1 MKLGLVMTGVVTTM
15 LALCGLR
22 VEAREGVTL
31 EQVMSVPFA
40 SSLVGAPDS
49 GRVAWVYSTR
59 GSRNVWIAERNASGD
74 HSARAITS
82 YTGDVG
88 YDLGELAWDARGET
102 VVYTRGST
110 LDFGSRLGNPPSNPT
125 SSPQGGPQTEIWA
138 VGIAA
143 GSTPRKLAVGTAAA
157 VSPRGDL
164 VAYVHEGQIWV
175 VGLDGQT
182 APHQLIRDN
191 GTSGGGFFSRPPLPV
206 WSPDGARLAFS
217 SKRGDHAFIGV
228 YDFARQSITW
238 LAPSSDQ
245 DSKPSW
251 SPDSKQIAFVRTTG
265 GLDLFGARATRTPW
279 SIWVADAQTGR
290 GRAVWRADPG
300 HGSIFAA
307 PHSMAT
313 TSPLLWAAD
322 DRIVFPW
329 EKSGW
334 INLYTVAVRDG
345 TLRPL
350 AVGEFEVFAA
360 TLTAAGREVIYSA
373 NAGDTERRHLWRV
386 ASTGGAP
393 VQLTRGDSSEDTPLV
408 THDGKTIV
416 AMQSGGA
423 SPAQPSVLLAKGA
436 VRALAPGAMPA
447 DFPASQLRG
456 PQAVTL
462 RSQDGLTLRGQLFLP
477 PASSPAK
484 RHPAL
489 LYFHGGPN
497 TQVQLTWSAEAQ
509 HYANCLYLATRGYL
523 VLSVNYRGSIGY
535 GLEFRAPQNFSI
547 NGGSEL
553 NDIRA
558 AALYLRDRADVDASR
573 VGVWGHSYG
582 GFMTA
587 LGLANLSDL
596 LAAGADFAGVH
607 NWRSLLIQVGYIDGS
622 DARAATMLASSPVA
636 AMKTWRSPI
645 LLIQPDD
652 DRNVPF
658 SQFAELVGELRAH
671 DVDFEQLVV
680 PNEVHEPL
688 LHESWLEIY
697 GAMEDFFARRLGMEK

>member
-1 MKLGLVMTGVVTTM
+1 MKFASIGTSIVTIA
-15 LALCGLR
+15 LALCGSHAA
-22 VEAREGVTL
+22 AREGVTL
-31 EQVMSVPFA
+31 DQVLSVPFA
-40 SSLVGAPDS
+40 SSLVGAPS
-49 GRVAWVYSTR
+49 NGRVAWVFSVR

-74 HSARAITS
+74 YSARAITS
-82 YTGDVG
+82 YAGDVG
-88 YDLGELAWDARGET
+88 YDLGELTWDARGET

-110 LDFGSRLGNPPSNPT
+110 LDFGSRLSNPPSNPA
-125 SSPQGGPQTEIWA
+125 SSPQGGPPREIWA
-138 VGIAA
+138 VDVKA
-143 GSTPRKLAVGTAAA
+143 GSTPRKLALGTAAA

-164 VAYVHEGQIWV
+164 VAYVNEDHVWV
-175 VGLDGQT
+175 VGLDGQN
-182 APHQLIRDN
+182 PPRQLIRDN
-191 GTSGGGFFSRPPLPV
+191 GSSGGGFFSRPPLPV
-206 WSPDGARLAFS
+206 WSPDGSRLAFH

-228 YDFARQSITW
+228 YDFARQSIAW
-238 LAPSSDQ
+238 MAPSSDQ

-251 SPDSKQIAFVRTTG
+251 SPDGRRLAFVRTAG
-265 GLDLFGARATRTPW
+265 GLELFGARSARTPW

-300 HGSIFAA
+300 FGSIFAA
-307 PHSMAT
+307 PHST
-313 TSPLLWAAD
+313 TTASPLLWATD

-334 INLYTVAVRDG
+334 INLYTVSVRDG
-345 TLRPL
+345 AVRPL

-360 TLTAAGREVIYSA
+360 TLTASGRDVIYTA
-373 NAGDTERRHLWRV
+373 NTADSERRHLWRV
-386 ASTGGAP
+386 SPAGGAP
-393 VQLTRGDSSEDTPLV
+393 VQLTRGDGSEDLPV
-408 THDGKTIV
+408 VSDDGKAIV
-416 AMQSGGA
+416 ALQSGGV
-423 SPAQPSVLLAKGA
+423 SPAQPSRLLANGA
-436 VRALAPGAMPA
+436 MRPLAPGAMPA
-447 DFPASQLRG
+447 EFPSSKLQG
-456 PQAVTL
+456 PQPVTL
-462 RSQDGLTLRGQLFLP
+462 RSADGLNLRSQLFLP
-477 PASSPAK
+477 PSSKAA
-484 RHPAL
+484 RQPAL

-497 TQVQLTWSAEAQ
+497 TQVQLTWSTAEAQ
-509 HYANCLYLATRGYL
+509 HYANCLYLATRGYV

-558 AALYLRDRADVDASR
+558 AALYLRGRPDVDPNR
-573 VGVWGHSYG
+573 IGIWGHSYG

-607 NWRSLLIQVGYIDGS
+607 NWRSLLVQVGYIDNS
-622 DARAATMLASSPVA
+622 DARAATMYASSPVA

-658 SQFAELVGELRAH
+658 SQFAELVGALREH
-671 DVDFEQLVV
+671 DVEFEQLVV

-688 LHESWLEIY
+688 LHESWLDIY
-697 GAMEDFFARRLGMEK
+697 GAMEDFFARRLAPR